1 MQCFQSIDFQSIHSC
16 GKPDWL
22 RSGFFYVIFG
32 CLQGFI
38 KGFSVKPTRS
48 ENINME
54 NLVWRVDAVQIG
66 RSPLIYKLDQHFPQA
81 FHSFT
86 QDVYD

>member
-1 MQCFQSIDFQSIHSC
+1 ME
-16 GKPDWL
+16 
-22 RSGFFYVIFG
+22 
-32 CLQGFI
+32 
-38 KGFSVKPTRS
+38 PTQS

-86 QDVYD
+86 QGVYD